1 MKIRRIYC
9 SDKDRFH
16 NIVFADGFNVIQ
28 AEITDRSDEK
38 KDTHNLGKT
47 LLIHLIDFLMLKKI
61 ANKTG
66 FFLTK
71 GGFEG
76 QVFFAE
82 LQLNSGSYLVI
93 RRSVDAP
100 SKISFRRSKTALK
113 GFSTDLAWDEEDMSL
128 DKAQEYL
135 NGQLHFDIV
144 PKWPY
149 RKSVTYFLRTQN
161 DFRDIFRLDK
171 FSRGADRD
179 WKPFM
184 FDLLGFDGG
193 LIAKKYELESELQ
206 DLDRDLET
214 LEQEANVKVGEKDK
228 IQGLI
233 QIKRDEKQ
241 SMENQIDRFNF
252 YEKDKSI
259 NEDLVDGI
267 DSRIRALNTRRYN
280 CSYEVSKIG
289 ESLAA
294 EIPSVDVDK
303 LKILFEDV
311 KLNLPEHLEKN
322 FRSLLDF
329 NASVTSERDKIL
341 RENLTNLKAELEEL
355 DANLAQQEK
364 MKQDALAFLTERD
377 SYSKFKEYQK
387 QLAKLEGD
395 ITSLE
400 DRLTL
405 VTRTSEIEE
414 RRNEVIAKIAK
425 QRQLTGKAIAEQC
438 HAEIRKVF
446 NRIIGDVLSTN
457 GLISVAMNKAGN
469 VEFVGDIQNPKSL
482 AVTDEAGG
490 TTYKKLMCMA
500 FDIVI
505 LIVYSKASFY
515 RFVYHDGALETVEDR
530 KRMLFIQMVRRVC
543 SEYGLQ
549 YIMTLIDSDLPM
561 DETGKVVPF
570 PDAEICLRLHDKD
583 DSGTRPDIVFYL

>member
-9 SDKDRFH
+9 NDEVRFH
-16 NIVFADGFNVIQ
+16 NIVFAEGFNVIQ
-28 AEITDRSDEK
+28 AEIKDRSDEK

-47 LLIHLIDFLMLKKI
+47 LFIHLIDFLMLKQI
-61 ANKTG
+61 ANKKK

-82 LQLNSGSYLVI
+82 LRLNSGSYLVI

-100 SKISFRRSKTALK
+100 SKISFKRSKTALK
-113 GFSTDLAWDEEDMSL
+113 SFNTNLDWDEEDMPL
-128 DKAQEYL
+128 EKAQEYL
-135 NGQLHFDIV
+135 NGQLNFDIV
-144 PKWPY
+144 PKWSY

-161 DFRDIFRLDK
+161 DFRDVFRLDK

-179 WKPFM
+179 WKPFI
-184 FDLLGFDGG
+184 FDLLGFDGS
-193 LIAKKYELESELQ
+193 LITKKYELESELE
-206 DLDRDLET
+206 DLNRDLET
-214 LEQEANVKVGEKDK
+214 LEQEANVRVGEKDK

-233 QIKRDEKQ
+233 EIKRDEKKNIE
-241 SMENQIDRFNF
+241 SQIDRFNF

-259 NEDLVDGI
+259 NEDLVDSI
-267 DSRIRALNTRRYN
+267 DSQIRVLNTRRYN
-280 CSYEVSKIG
+280 CSYEVSKI
-289 ESLAA
+289 EDSLKAK
-294 EIPSVDVDK
+294 IPSLDIDK
-303 LKILFEDV
+303 LKSLFEDV
-311 KLNLPEHLEKN
+311 ELYFPEQLEKN
-322 FRSLLDF
+322 FRNLLDF
-329 NASVTSERDKIL
+329 NTSVTSERNKIL
-341 RENLTNLKAELEEL
+341 QENLSNMKTELKEL
-355 DANLAQQEK
+355 DTKIAHQEK
-364 MKQDALAFLTERD
+364 LKQEALSFLTERD

-387 QLAKLEGD
+387 QLAQLEGI

-400 DRLTL
+400 DRLVM

-414 RRNEVIAKIAK
+414 RRTDVISKIAK
-425 QRQLTGKAIAEQC
+425 QRQLTEKAISEQC

-446 NRIIGDVLSTN
+446 NRIIGEILSTN
-457 GLISVAMNKAGN
+457 GLISVTMNKVGN
-469 VEFVGDIQNPKSL
+469 VEFTGDIQNPKSL

-500 FDIVI
+500 FDISI

-530 KRMLFIQMVRRVC
+530 KRMLFIQLVRRVC

-561 DETGKVVPF
+561 DETETIIPF
-570 PDAEICLRLHDKD
+570 SDDEICLRLHDRD
-583 DSGTRPDIVFYL
+583 DSGKLFKRSF

>member
-9 SDKDRFH
+9 NDEDRFH
-16 NIVFADGFNVIQ
+16 NIVFADGLNVIQ
-28 AEITDRSDEK
+28 ADITDRSNEK

-47 LLIHLIDFLMLKKI
+47 LLIHLIDFLMLKRI
-61 ANKTG
+61 ANKKK

-76 QVFFAE
+76 QVFFGE

-93 RRSVDAP
+93 RRTVDAP
-100 SKISFRRSKTALK
+100 SKISFKRSKTALK
-113 GFSTDLAWDEEDMSL
+113 DFDTNLVWDEENMAL
-128 DKAQEYL
+128 DKAIEYL
-135 NGQLHFDIV
+135 NDQLQFNIV

-171 FSRGADRD
+171 FSRGADKD

-184 FDLLGFDGG
+184 FDLLGFDGD
-193 LIAKKYELESELQ
+193 LIAKKYDLESEL
-206 DLDRDLET
+206 DNLNRDLET
-214 LEQEANVKVGEKDK
+214 LEIEAKVKAGEKDK

-233 QIKRDEKQ
+233 EIKRDEKKRIE
-241 SMENQIDRFNF
+241 SQIDRFNF

-267 DSRIRALNTRRYN
+267 DSQIRALNTRRYN
-280 CSYEVSKIG
+280 CSYEISKIG
-289 ESLAA
+289 ESLVQ
-294 EIPSVDVDK
+294 EIPSVDISK
-303 LKILFEDV
+303 LKSLYEDV
-311 KLNLPEHLEKN
+311 ELYFPENIEKG
-322 FRSLLDF
+322 FRNLLDF
-329 NASVTSERDKIL
+329 NLSVTSERNKIL
-341 RENLTNLKAELEEL
+341 QENLTNLKAELEEL
-355 DANLAQQEK
+355 DAKIAQQEK
-364 MKQDALAFLTERD
+364 LKQDALSFLTERD
-377 SYSKFKEYQK
+377 SYFKFKEYQK

-395 ITSLE
+395 ITNLE
-400 DRLTL
+400 DRLTM

-414 RRNEVIAKIAK
+414 RRAGVIAEIAK
-425 QRQLTGKAIAEQC
+425 QRQLTEKAIAQQR

-446 NRIIGDVLSTN
+446 NRIIEDVLNTN
-457 GLISVAMNKAGN
+457 GLISVTINKAGN
-469 VEFVGDIQNPKSL
+469 VEFSGDIQDPKSL
-482 AVTDEAGG
+482 EVTDEAGG

-500 FDIVI
+500 FDIAI

-515 RFVYHDGALETVEDR
+515 RFVYHDGALEAVEDR
-530 KRMLFIQMVRRVC
+530 KKMLFIKMVRRVC

-570 PDAEICLRLHDKD
+570 PDDEICLRLHDRD
-583 DSGTRPDIVFYL
+583 ASGKLFKRSF

>member
-9 SDKDRFH
+9 SDGGRFH
-16 NIVFADGFNVIQ
+16 NIVFADGLNVIQ
-28 AEITDRSDEK
+28 AEITDRADKK

-47 LLIHLIDFLMLKKI
+47 LLIHLIDFLMLKQI
-61 ANKTG
+61 ANKKK

-82 LQLNSGSYLVI
+82 LQLNSGGYLVI

-100 SKISFRRSKTALK
+100 SKISFKRSNAALQ
-113 GFSTDLAWDEEDMSL
+113 GFNTTLVWDEEDLAL
-128 DKAQEYL
+128 DKAQDYL
-135 NGQLHFDIV
+135 DGQLHFDIV

-171 FSRGADRD
+171 FSKGADKE

-184 FDLLGFDGG
+184 FDLLGFDGD
-193 LIAKKYELESELQ
+193 LIAKKYELEAELEK
-206 DLDRDLET
+206 LNRDLET
-214 LEQEANVKVGEKDK
+214 LEIEANVRAGEKDK

-233 QIKRDEKQ
+233 EIKRDEKQ
-241 SMENQIDRFNF
+241 RIESQIDRFNF

-259 NEDLVDGI
+259 NEDLVEGI
-267 DSRIRALNTRRYN
+267 DSQIRALNTRRYN
-280 CSYEVSKIG
+280 CSYEVSKIE
-289 ESLAA
+289 ESLA
-294 EIPSVDVDK
+294 EKIPSVDVGK
-303 LKILFEDV
+303 LKSLFEDV
-311 KLNLPEHLEKN
+311 ELYFPEHLEKS
-322 FRSLLDF
+322 FKSLLDF
-329 NASVTSERDKIL
+329 NVSVTSERNKIL
-341 RENLTNLKAELEEL
+341 QENLTNLKTELAEL
-355 DANLAQQEK
+355 DANIAEQEK
-364 MKQDALAFLTERD
+364 MKQDALSFLTERD
-377 SYSKFKEYQK
+377 SYTKFKEYQK
-387 QLAKLEGD
+387 QLAQLEGN
-395 ITSLE
+395 ITNLE
-400 DRLTL
+400 DRLAM

-414 RRNEVIAKIAK
+414 RRTGVIAMIAK
-425 QRQLTGKAIAEQC
+425 QRRLTEKAIAQQC

-446 NRIIGDVLSTN
+446 NRIIGDVLNTN
-457 GLISVAMNKAGN
+457 GLIAVTMNKEGN
-469 VEFVGDIQNPKSL
+469 VEFAGDIQNPKSL

-500 FDIVI
+500 FDISI

-530 KRMLFIQMVRRVC
+530 KKILFIQLVRQVC

-570 PDAEICLRLHDKD
+570 PDDEICLRLHDRD
-583 DSGTRPDIVFYL
+583 DSGKLFKKSF

>member
-16 NIVFADGFNVIQ
+16 NIVFADDFNVIL
-28 AEITDRSDEK
+28 AEITDRSNEQ
-38 KDTHNLGKT
+38 KDTHCLGKT

-61 ANKTG
+61 TNKKR

-71 GGFEG
+71 GGFES
-76 QVFFAE
+76 QVFFVE

-100 SKISFRRSKTALK
+100 SKISFRRSKTSLK
-113 GFSTDLAWDEEDMSL
+113 DFNTDLAWDEEDMSL
-128 DKAQEYL
+128 DKAQEYI
-135 NGQLHFDIV
+135 NEQLHFDIV
-144 PKWPY
+144 PKWSY

-184 FDLLGFDGG
+184 FDLLGFDGD
-193 LIAKKYELESELQ
+193 LIAKKYKLESELEN
-206 DLDRDLET
+206 LGRDLET

-241 SMENQIDRFNF
+241 SIENQIDRFNF

-259 NEDLVDGI
+259 NEDLVNGI
-267 DSRIRALNTRRYN
+267 DNRIRALNTRRYN
-280 CSYEVSKIG
+280 CSYEVSKIE
-289 ESLAA
+289 ESLTAKM
-294 EIPSVDVDK
+294 PSVDVDK
-303 LKILFEDV
+303 LKILFDDV
-311 KLNLPEHLEKN
+311 NLNFPEHLEKN

-329 NASVTSERDKIL
+329 NASVTSERDIIL
-341 RENLTNLKAELEEL
+341 KENLASLKIELQEL
-355 DANLAQQEK
+355 DVNLAQQEK

-387 QLAKLEGD
+387 QLAQLEGN
-395 ITSLE
+395 ITNLE

-414 RRNEVIAKIAK
+414 QRNEVITKIAK
-425 QRQLTGKAIAEQC
+425 QRQLTEKAIAEQC

-446 NRIIGDVLSTN
+446 NRIIGDVLGTN
-457 GLISVAMNKAGN
+457 GLISVALNRAGN
-469 VEFVGDIQNPKSL
+469 VEFAGDIQNPKSL
-482 AVTDEAGG
+482 VVTDESSG

-500 FDIVI
+500 FDIAI
-505 LIVYSKASFY
+505 LIGYSKASFY

-530 KRMLFIQMVRRVC
+530 KRILFIQMVRRVC
-543 SEYGLQ
+543 REYELQ
-549 YIMTLIDSDLPM
+549 YIMTVIDSDLPM
-561 DETGKVVPF
+561 DELGKVVLF
-570 PDAEICLRLHDKD
+570 HDTEICLRLHDRD
-583 DSGTRPDIVFYL
+583 DSGKLFKRSF

>member
-9 SDKDRFH
+9 SNKDRFH
-16 NIVFADGFNVIQ
+16 NTIFVDGFNVIQ
-28 AEITDRSDEK
+28 ADITDRSDKK

-47 LLIHLIDFLMLKKI
+47 LLIHLIDFLMLKHI
-61 ANKTG
+61 ENKKR

-82 LQLNSGSYLVI
+82 IQLNSGSYLVI
-93 RRSVDAP
+93 RRTVDAP
-100 SKISFRRSKTALK
+100 SKISFKQSKTALE
-113 GFSTDLAWDEEDMSL
+113 GFNTNLVWDEEDMTL
-128 DKAQEYL
+128 DKAQDYL
-135 NGQLHFDIV
+135 NDKLHFDIV

-171 FSRGADRD
+171 FSRGTDKD

-184 FDLLGFDGG
+184 FDLLGFDGN
-193 LIAKKYELESELQ
+193 LIAKKYELESELEN
-206 DLDRDLET
+206 LNRDLKT
-214 LEQEANVKVGEKDK
+214 LETEANVKAGEKDK

-233 QIKRDEKQ
+233 EIKRDEKK
-241 SMENQIDRFNF
+241 SVESQIDQFNF
-252 YEKDKSI
+252 YEKDKNI

-267 DSRIRALNTRRYN
+267 DNQIKILNTRRYN
-280 CSYEVSKIG
+280 CSYEVSKIE
-289 ESLAA
+289 ESLT
-294 EIPSVDVDK
+294 EKLPSVDLDK
-303 LKILFEDV
+303 LKTLFAEV
-311 KLNLPEHLEKN
+311 ELYFPKQIEKS
-322 FRSLLDF
+322 FKSLLDF
-329 NASVTSERDKIL
+329 NVSVTSERNKIIQ
-341 RENLTNLKAELEEL
+341 ENLTNLKAELKEL
-355 DANLAQQEK
+355 DANIAQQEK
-364 MKQDALAFLTERD
+364 MKQQALSFLTKRD

-387 QLAKLEGD
+387 QLAQLEGN
-395 ITSLE
+395 ITNLE
-400 DRLTL
+400 DRLAII
-405 VTRTSEIEE
+405 TRTSEIEK
-414 RRNEVIAKIAK
+414 RRTGLINKIDE
-425 QRQLTGKAIAEQC
+425 QRQLTEKAIAQQC

-446 NRIIGDVLSTN
+446 NRIIGDVLNTN
-457 GLISVAMNKAGN
+457 GLISVTMNKEGN
-469 VEFVGDIQNPKSL
+469 VEFAGDIQNPKSL

-500 FDIVI
+500 FDISI

-530 KRMLFIQMVRRVC
+530 KKMLFIQMIRRVC

-561 DETGKVVPF
+561 DETGNVVPF
-570 PDAEICLRLHDKD
+570 PDDEICLRLHDRD
-583 DSGTRPDIVFYL
+583 DSGKLFKRSF

>member
-9 SDKDRFH
+9 SDESQFH
-16 NIVFADGFNVIQ
+16 NMVFVDGFNVIQ

-47 LLIHLIDFLMLKKI
+47 LLINLIDFLMLKQI
-61 ANKTG
+61 ASKKK

-82 LQLNSGSYLVI
+82 LQLNSDRYLII

-100 SKISFRRSKTALK
+100 SKISFRRSKKAIQSFNANLV
-113 GFSTDLAWDEEDMSL
+113 WDEEDMAL
-128 DKAQEYL
+128 GKAQEYL

-184 FDLLGFDGG
+184 FDMLGFDGD
-193 LIAKKYELESELQ
+193 LIAKKYELESELEKLNS
-206 DLDRDLET
+206 DLKT
-214 LEQEANVKVGEKDK
+214 LELEANVRAGEKDK

-233 QIKRDEKQ
+233 EIKRDEKQ
-241 SMENQIDRFNF
+241 NIESQIDRFNF

-267 DSRIRALNTRRYN
+267 DSQIRVLNTRRYN
-280 CSYEVSKIG
+280 CSYEVSKIE
-289 ESLAA
+289 ESLAG

-303 LKILFEDV
+303 LKTLFQDV
-311 KLNLPEHLEKN
+311 ELNFPEHLEKN

-329 NASVTSERDKIL
+329 NASITNERNKIL
-341 RENLTNLKAELEEL
+341 WENLTILKAELEQL

-364 MKQDALAFLTERD
+364 MKEDALSFLTERD
-377 SYSKFKEYQK
+377 WYSKFKEYQK
-387 QLAKLEGD
+387 QLAQLEGI

-400 DRLTL
+400 NRLTM

-414 RRNEVIAKIAK
+414 QCIDVIAKIAK
-425 QRQLTGKAIAEQC
+425 QRQLTEKAIAGQS

-457 GLISVAMNKAGN
+457 GLISVTMNKAGN
-469 VEFVGDIQNPKSL
+469 VEFAGDIQNPKSL
-482 AVTDEAGG
+482 TVTDEAGG

-500 FDIVI
+500 FDISI

-530 KRMLFIQMVRRVC
+530 KRILFIQMVRRVC
-543 SEYGLQ
+543 SDYGLQ

-561 DETGKVVPF
+561 DETGKVILF
-570 PDAEICLRLHDKD
+570 PDDEICLRLHDRNA
-583 DSGTRPDIVFYL
+583 SGKLFKRSF

>member
-1 MKIRRIYC
+1 M
-9 SDKDRFH
+9 
-16 NIVFADGFNVIQ
+16 VFVDGFNVIQ

-47 LLIHLIDFLMLKKI
+47 LLIHLIDFLMLKQI
-61 ANKTG
+61 AYKKK

-82 LQLNSGSYLVI
+82 LELNSGSYLVI
-93 RRSVDAP
+93 RRTVDAP
-100 SKISFRRSKTALK
+100 SKISFKRSKTALK
-113 GFSTDLAWDEEDMSL
+113 GFNTNFVWDEEDMAL
-128 DKAQEYL
+128 NKAQKYL

-171 FSRGADRD
+171 FSRGADKD

-193 LIAKKYELESELQ
+193 LIAKKYELESELD
-206 DLDRDLET
+206 DLNRNLET
-214 LEQEANVKVGEKDK
+214 LEIEANVRAGEKDK

-233 QIKRDEKQ
+233 EIKRDEKQ
-241 SMENQIDRFNF
+241 SIESQIDRFNF
-252 YEKDKSI
+252 FEKDKSI

-267 DSRIRALNTRRYN
+267 DSQIRALNTRRYN
-280 CSYEVSKIG
+280 CSYEVSKIE
-289 ESLAA
+289 ESLAG
-294 EIPSVDVDK
+294 ELPSVDVGK
-303 LKILFEDV
+303 LKTLFEDAE
-311 KLNLPEHLEKN
+311 LYFPEHIEKS

-329 NASVTSERDKIL
+329 NVSVTSERNKIL
-341 RENLTNLKAELEEL
+341 QENLTNLKTELEEL
-355 DANLAQQEK
+355 DANIAQQEK
-364 MKQDALAFLTERD
+364 MKQDALSFLTERD

-387 QLAKLEGD
+387 QLAQLEGN
-395 ITSLE
+395 IINLE
-400 DRLTL
+400 DRLTM
-405 VTRTSEIEE
+405 VTRTSKIEE
-414 RRNEVIAKIAK
+414 RRTGVIAKIAK
-425 QRQLTGKAIAEQC
+425 QRQLTEKAIAQQC

-446 NRIIGDVLSTN
+446 NRIIGDVLNTN
-457 GLISVAMNKAGN
+457 GLISVTMNKAGN

-500 FDIVI
+500 FDISI

-530 KRMLFIQMVRRVC
+530 KKMLFIQMVRRVC

-570 PDAEICLRLHDKD
+570 PDDEICLRLHDRD
-583 DSGTRPDIVFYL
+583 DSGKLFKRSF

>member
-9 SDKDRFH
+9 SDEDRFH
-16 NIVFADGFNVIQ
+16 NMVFADGFNVIQ
-28 AEITDRSDEK
+28 AEIKDRSDEK

-47 LLIHLIDFLMLKKI
+47 LLIHLIDFLMLKQI
-61 ANKTG
+61 ANKKK

-71 GGFEG
+71 GGFGG

-93 RRSVDAP
+93 RRSVDTP
-100 SKISFRRSKTALK
+100 SKISFKRSETPLN
-113 GFSTDLAWDEEDMSL
+113 GFNTNLVWDEEDMSL

-135 NGQLHFDIV
+135 DGQLHFDIV
-144 PKWPY
+144 PKWSY

-161 DFRDIFRLDK
+161 DFRDVFRLDK

-179 WKPFM
+179 WKPFI

-193 LIAKKYELESELQ
+193 LITKKYELESELE
-206 DLDRDLET
+206 DLDRDLDT
-214 LEQEANVKVGEKDK
+214 LEQEANVRVGEKDK

-233 QIKRDEKQ
+233 EIKRDEKQ
-241 SMENQIDRFNF
+241 RIENQIDRFNF

-259 NEDLVDGI
+259 NEDLVDSI
-267 DSRIRALNTRRYN
+267 DSQIRALNTRRYN
-280 CSYEVSKIG
+280 CSYEVSKIE
-289 ESLAA
+289 ESLTA

-303 LKILFEDV
+303 LKTLFEDV
-311 KLNLPEHLEKN
+311 ELHFPEHLEKN

-329 NASVTSERDKIL
+329 NASITSERNKIL
-341 RENLTNLKAELEEL
+341 QENLTNMKTELEEL
-355 DANLAQQEK
+355 DANLARQEK
-364 MKQDALAFLTERD
+364 IKQDALSFLTERD
-377 SYSKFKEYQK
+377 SYYKFKEYQK
-387 QLAKLEGD
+387 QLAQLEGI
-395 ITSLE
+395 ITNLE
-400 DRLTL
+400 DRLTMI
-405 VTRTSEIEE
+405 TRTSEIEE
-414 RRNEVIAKIAK
+414 RRTDVIAKIAK
-425 QRQLTGKAIAEQC
+425 QRQLTEKAIAEQC

-446 NRIIGDVLSTN
+446 NRIIRDILNTN
-457 GLISVAMNKAGN
+457 GLISVTMNKAGN
-469 VEFVGDIQNPKSL
+469 VEFAGDIQNPKSL

-500 FDIVI
+500 FDISI

-530 KRMLFIQMVRRVC
+530 KKMLFIQIVRRVC

-561 DETGKVVPF
+561 DETEKVVPF
-570 PDAEICLRLHDKD
+570 PDDEICLRLHDRD
-583 DSGTRPDIVFYL
+583 DSGKLFKRSF

>member
-9 SDKDRFH
+9 SDEGRFH
-16 NIVFADGFNVIQ
+16 NMVFVDGFNVIQ

-47 LLIHLIDFLMLKKI
+47 LLIHLIDFLMLKQI
-61 ANKTG
+61 ANKKR

-76 QVFFAE
+76 QVFFIE

-93 RRSVDAP
+93 RRTVDAP
-100 SKISFRRSKTALK
+100 SKISFKRSKTALK
-113 GFSTDLAWDEEDMSL
+113 GFNNNLVWDEEDMAL
-128 DKAQEYL
+128 GNAQEYL

-149 RKSVTYFLRTQN
+149 RKSVTYFLRSQN

-171 FSRGADRD
+171 FSRGADKD

-193 LIAKKYELESELQ
+193 LIAKKYELESTVENLNK
-206 DLDRDLET
+206 DLET
-214 LEQEANVKVGEKDK
+214 LEIEANVRAGEKDK
-228 IQGLI
+228 IKGLI
-233 QIKRDEKQ
+233 EIKRDEKQ
-241 SMENQIDRFNF
+241 SIESQIDRFNF

-267 DSRIRALNTRRYN
+267 DSQIRTLNTRRYN
-280 CSYEVSKIG
+280 YSYEVSKI
-289 ESLAA
+289 EEALAG
-294 EIPSVDVDK
+294 EIPSVDVGK
-303 LKILFEDV
+303 LKTLFEDV
-311 KLNLPEHLEKN
+311 ELNFPEHIEKS

-329 NASVTSERDKIL
+329 NVSVTSERNKIL
-341 RENLTNLKAELEEL
+341 QENLTNLKAELEEL
-355 DANLAQQEK
+355 DANIAQQEK
-364 MKQDALAFLTERD
+364 MKQDALSFLTERD

-387 QLAKLEGD
+387 HLAQLEGN
-395 ITSLE
+395 ITNLE
-400 DRLTL
+400 DRLTM

-414 RRNEVIAKIAK
+414 RRTAVIAKIAK
-425 QRQLTGKAIAEQC
+425 QRQLTEKAIAQQC

-446 NRIIGDVLSTN
+446 NRIIGDVLNTN
-457 GLISVAMNKAGN
+457 GLISVTMNRAGN
-469 VEFVGDIQNPKSL
+469 VEFAGDIQNPKSL

-490 TTYKKLMCMA
+490 ATYKKLMCMV
-500 FDIVI
+500 FDISI

-530 KRMLFIQMVRRVC
+530 KKMLFIQMVRRVC

-570 PDAEICLRLHDKD
+570 PDDEICLRLHDRN
-583 DSGTRPDIVFYL
+583 DSGKLFKRSF

>member
-9 SDKDRFH
+9 SDEGRFH
-16 NIVFADGFNVIQ
+16 NVVFVDGFNVIQ
-28 AEITDRSDEK
+28 AEITDRSNEK

-47 LLIHLIDFLMLKKI
+47 LLIHLIDFLMLKQI
-61 ANKTG
+61 ANKKK

-76 QVFFAE
+76 QIFFAE

-93 RRSVDAP
+93 RRTVDAP
-100 SKISFRRSKTALK
+100 SKISFKRSKTALK
-113 GFSTDLAWDEEDMSL
+113 EFNTNLVWDEEDMAL

-171 FSRGADRD
+171 FSMGADKD

-193 LIAKKYELESELQ
+193 LIAKKYELESELE
-206 DLDRDLET
+206 DLNRDLET
-214 LEQEANVKVGEKDK
+214 LELEANVRAGEKDK
-228 IQGLI
+228 LQGLI
-233 QIKRDEKQ
+233 EIKRDEKQ
-241 SMENQIDRFNF
+241 SIESQIDRFNF

-259 NEDLVDGI
+259 NEDLVDRI
-267 DSRIRALNTRRYN
+267 DSQIRALNTRRYN
-280 CSYEVSKIG
+280 CSYEVSKI
-289 ESLAA
+289 EDSLAG
-294 EIPSVDVDK
+294 EIPSVDLGK
-303 LKILFEDV
+303 LKTLFEDV
-311 KLNLPEHLEKN
+311 ALYFPKHIEKS
-322 FRSLLDF
+322 FRSLRDF
-329 NASVTSERDKIL
+329 NVSVTSERNKIL
-341 RENLTNLKAELEEL
+341 QENLTNLKAELKEL
-355 DANLAQQEK
+355 DANIAQQEK
-364 MKQDALAFLTERD
+364 MKQDALSFLTERD

-387 QLAKLEGD
+387 QLAQLEGN

-400 DRLTL
+400 DRLTM

-414 RRNEVIAKIAK
+414 RRTGVIAKIAK
-425 QRQLTGKAIAEQC
+425 QRQLTEKAIAQQC

-446 NRIIGDVLSTN
+446 NRIIGDVLNTN
-457 GLISVAMNKAGN
+457 GLISVMMNKAGN
-469 VEFVGDIQNPKSL
+469 VEFAGDIQNPKSL
-482 AVTDEAGG
+482 TVTDEAGG

-500 FDIVI
+500 FDISI

-561 DETGKVVPF
+561 DEMGKVVPF
-570 PDAEICLRLHDKD
+570 PDDEICLRLHDRD
-583 DSGTRPDIVFYL
+583 DSGKLFKRSF

>member
-9 SDKDRFH
+9 SEQDRFH

-28 AEITDRSDEK
+28 AEITDRSNEN
-38 KDTHNLGKT
+38 KDTHCLGKT

-61 ANKTG
+61 TNKKT

-76 QVFFAE
+76 QMFFVE

-100 SKISFRRSKTALK
+100 SKISFRRNKTALK
-113 GFSTDLAWDEEDMSL
+113 DFKTNLAWDEEDMSL
-128 DKAQEYL
+128 DKAQEYI
-135 NGQLHFDIV
+135 NEQLHFDIV
-144 PKWPY
+144 PKWSY

-193 LIAKKYELESELQ
+193 LVAKKYELESESEYLG
-206 DLDRDLET
+206 RDLET

-241 SMENQIDRFNF
+241 SIENQIDRFNF

-267 DSRIRALNTRRYN
+267 DSRIRALNTRRYY
-280 CSYEVSKIG
+280 CSYEVSKIE

-294 EIPSVDVDK
+294 KIPSMDVDK
-303 LKILFEDV
+303 LKILFEEV
-311 KLNLPEHLEKN
+311 KLNFPEHLEKN

-329 NASVTSERDKIL
+329 NASVTSERDIIL
-341 RENLTNLKAELEEL
+341 QENLTSLKIELEEL
-355 DANLAQQEK
+355 DATLAQQEK
-364 MKQDALAFLTERD
+364 MKQNALAFLTERD

-387 QLAKLEGD
+387 QLAQLEGN
-395 ITSLE
+395 ITNLE

-414 RRNEVIAKIAK
+414 RRNEVTAKIAK
-425 QRQLTGKAIAEQC
+425 QRKLTEEAIAEQC

-446 NRIIGDVLSTN
+446 NRIIGDVLGTN
-457 GLISVAMNKAGN
+457 GLISVALNKAGN

-482 AVTDEAGG
+482 AITDESGG

-500 FDIVI
+500 FDMAI
-505 LIVYSKASFY
+505 LISYSKASFY

-530 KRMLFIQMVRRVC
+530 KRILFIQIVRRVC
-543 SEYGLQ
+543 REYGLQ
-549 YIMTLIDSDLPM
+549 YIMTVIDSDLPM
-561 DETGKVVPF
+561 DESGKVVLF
-570 PDAEICLRLHDKD
+570 DDNEICLRLHDRD
-583 DSGTRPDIVFYL
+583 DSGKLFKRSF

>member
-9 SDKDRFH
+9 SDEDRFH
-16 NIVFADGFNVIQ
+16 NMIFVDGFNVIQ
-28 AEITDRSDEK
+28 ADIMDRSDK
-38 KDTHNLGKT
+38 MKDTHNLGKT
-47 LLIHLIDFLMLKKI
+47 LLIHLIDFLMLKHI
-61 ANKTG
+61 ENKKK

-82 LQLNSGSYLVI
+82 LQLNNGSYLVI
-93 RRSVDAP
+93 RRAVDAP
-100 SKISFRRSKTALK
+100 SKISFKRSKTALN
-113 GFSTDLAWDEEDMSL
+113 GFDTNLVWDEEDLSL

-144 PKWPY
+144 PKWSY

-171 FSRGADRD
+171 FSRGADKD

-193 LIAKKYELESELQ
+193 LIAKKYDLESELD
-206 DLDRDLET
+206 DLDRNLET
-214 LEQEANVKVGEKDK
+214 LELEANVRAGEKDK

-233 QIKRDEKQ
+233 EIKRDEKQ
-241 SMENQIDRFNF
+241 SIERLIDRFNF

-267 DSRIRALNTRRYN
+267 DTQIRTLNTRRYN
-280 CSYEVSKIG
+280 CSYEVSKIE

-294 EIPSVDVDK
+294 KIPSVDVGK
-303 LKILFEDV
+303 LKTLFEDV
-311 KLNLPEHLEKN
+311 KLYFPENIEKS
-322 FRSLLDF
+322 FRSLLEF
-329 NASVTSERDKIL
+329 NVSVTSERNKIL
-341 RENLTNLKAELEEL
+341 QENLTNLKDELEEL
-355 DANLAQQEK
+355 DANIAQQEK
-364 MKQDALAFLTERD
+364 MKQNALSFLTKRD

-387 QLAKLEGD
+387 QLAQLEGN
-395 ITSLE
+395 ITNLE
-400 DRLTL
+400 DRLTM

-414 RRNEVIAKIAK
+414 QRTGVIAKIAE
-425 QRQLTGKAIAEQC
+425 QRQLTEKAIAQQC
-438 HAEIRKVF
+438 HTEIRKVF
-446 NRIIGDVLSTN
+446 NRIIGDVLNTN
-457 GLISVAMNKAGN
+457 GLISVTMNKEGN

-500 FDIVI
+500 FDISI

-530 KRMLFIQMVRRVC
+530 KKMLFIQMVRRVC

-561 DETGKVVPF
+561 DEKGKVVPF
-570 PDAEICLRLHDKD
+570 PDDEICLRLHDRD
-583 DSGTRPDIVFYL
+583 DSGKLFKRSF

>member
-9 SDKDRFH
+9 SDESQFH
-16 NIVFADGFNVIQ
+16 NMVFVDGFNVIQ

-47 LLIHLIDFLMLKKI
+47 LLINLIDFLMLKQI
-61 ANKTG
+61 ASKKK

-82 LQLNSGSYLVI
+82 LQLNSDNYLVI

-100 SKISFRRSKTALK
+100 SKISFKRSKKALQ
-113 GFSTDLAWDEEDMSL
+113 GFNTNLVWDEEDMAL
-128 DKAQEYL
+128 DKAREYL

-184 FDLLGFDGG
+184 FDMLGFDGN
-193 LIAKKYELESELQ
+193 LIAKKYELESELEKLNG
-206 DLDRDLET
+206 DLKT
-214 LEQEANVKVGEKDK
+214 LEIEANVRVGEKDK

-233 QIKRDEKQ
+233 EIKRDEKQ
-241 SMENQIDRFNF
+241 SIESQIDRFNF

-259 NEDLVDGI
+259 NEDLVAGI
-267 DSRIRALNTRRYN
+267 DSQIRALNARRYN
-280 CSYEVSKIG
+280 CSCEVSKIE
-289 ESLAA
+289 ESLAG

-303 LKILFEDV
+303 LKSLFKDV
-311 KLNLPEHLEKN
+311 ELNFPEHLEKN

-329 NASVTSERDKIL
+329 NASITSERNKIL
-341 RENLTNLKAELEEL
+341 WENLTIMKAELDKL
-355 DANLAQQEK
+355 DANLFQQEK
-364 MKQDALAFLTERD
+364 MKQDALSFLTERD

-387 QLAKLEGD
+387 QLAQLEGN

-400 DRLTL
+400 DRLAM

-414 RRNEVIAKIAK
+414 QRTDVIAKIAK
-425 QRQLTGKAIAEQC
+425 QRQLTDKAIAQQC

-446 NRIIGDVLSTN
+446 NNIIGEVLNTN
-457 GLISVAMNKAGN
+457 GLIAVTMNKAGN
-469 VEFVGDIQNPKSL
+469 VEFAGDIQNPQSL
-482 AVTDEAGG
+482 TVTDEAGG

-500 FDIVI
+500 FDISI

-530 KRMLFIQMVRRVC
+530 KRILFIQMVRRVC

-561 DETGKVVPF
+561 DETGRVVPF
-570 PDAEICLRLHDKD
+570 PDDEICLRLHDRD
-583 DSGTRPDIVFYL
+583 DSGKLFKRSF